1 MNHKE
6 NMNSGR
12 TPKARKTATL
22 LVAIVLL
29 LGVAV
34 GTTVAYLITN
44 TGSVVNKFEY
54 AKTNVTVDEKFDGAK
69 KENVQVRNKGNIPV
83 YVRATYVVNWL
94 DKDGNVVASVP
105 ADYKYDLT
113 VYTQDKDKD
122 SRWVKG
128 TDGYYYY
135 LDPVQ
140 PNDSTK
146 GSLLTCTVTYPANP
160 EYTLSVEI
168 LATAIQ
174 SEPATAVRSA
184 WGVKVGTDGKLI
196 VPSATAN

>member
-54 AKTNVTVDEKFDGAK
+54 AKTNVTVDEEFDGAK
-69 KENVQVRNKGNIPV
+69 KENVQVRNEGNIPV
-83 YVRATYVVNWL
+83 YVRATYVVNWV
-94 DKDGNVVASVP
+94 KDGKIVASVP
-105 ADYKYDLT
+105 TDYKYDLT
-113 VYTQDKDKD
+113 VHTQDKDKDKD

-128 TDGYYYY
+128 TGGYYYY

-140 PNDSTK
+140 PNESTD

-174 SEPATAVRSA
+174 SEPATAVTSA
-184 WGVKVGTDGKLI
+184 WGVTVNADKSLSV
-196 VPSATAN
+196 N